1 MEDLNA
7 WMEADTNNVDTVLPD
22 HAALHLRLQRAEA
35 AVRRLN
41 SWAEVKEQQLC
52 EMRRALAR
60 LPRGHSSLEARLQRD
75 WGSLPIEKSVEAF
88 RAQWAQPSS
97 DQTGSGVL
105 VRLPYMTATLSVL
118 IDAMYTFWA
127 DCDHDRPPKS
137 LIVAQAIDEH
147 LGFNSQLNGE
157 ASRSA
162 QAYASAI
169 RPDWVKEADN
179 RHHCRPRGRR

>member
-7 WMEADTNNVDTVLPD
+7 WMAAGRKNVDTVPPD
-22 HAALHLRLQRAEA
+22 RAALHLRLQRAEA
-35 AVRRLN
+35 EVRRLN
-41 SWAEVKEQQLC
+41 SWAEVKERQLC
-52 EMRRALAR
+52 ELRRALAC
-60 LPRGHSSLEARLQRD
+60 LPMVHASFEDCRQQD
-75 WGSLPIEKSVEAF
+75 VGSPRIVKPVEAF
-88 RAQWAQPSS
+88 QAQWTQSSS
-97 DQTGSGVL
+97 DQPGPGVV
-105 VRLPYMTATLSVL
+105 VRLPYVTATLAVL
-118 IDAMYTFWA
+118 FDAMYTFWA

-137 LIVAQAIDEH
+137 LIVAQAIDER

>member
-1 MEDLNA
+1 MKDLNA
-7 WMEADTNNVDTVLPD
+7 WTAAGMKNVETAPPD
-22 HAALHLRLQRAEA
+22 HALLHLRLQRAEA
-35 AVRRLN
+35 EVRRLN
-41 SWAEVKEQQLC
+41 NWAEVKERQLC
-52 EMRRALAR
+52 ELRSALGC
-60 LPRGHSSLEARLQRD
+60 LPMVHASLEAGLQQD
-75 WGSLPIEKSVEAF
+75 LGSLRIVTPVEEAQ
-88 RAQWAQPSS
+88 AQWNQSSS
-97 DQTGSGVL
+97 DGTGPGVV
-105 VRLPYMTATLSVL
+105 VRLPYVTSILSVL
-118 IDAMYTFWA
+118 FDAMYTFWA

-137 LIVAQAIDEH
+137 LIVAQTIDER